1 MSRRLRTP
9 APLVP
14 TISRSGR
21 VRRLRDAVRASL
33 LAVVTLVAAA
43 SGAAADGAADEVLA
57 GARAVSASVK
67 DKTMRVRM
75 RIVEPD
81 GSVRERTLRGYEKK
95 TELGRRILW
104 VFDTP
109 AELAGTGFLAWQE
122 GGDEDQLW
130 IYFPGQRRV
139 RRIPPSLRREN
150 FQGSAFTFEDLT
162 AIFYLDYEGTS
173 TLEGEEDCGEARCK
187 ILSTELPEGRFA
199 YRRIKSW
206 VRNDDH
212 VPVRVEFFDE
222 GLLKVLKVLRVE
234 EIEGVATAVAMEMES
249 PKDAFRTQVEFYEID
264 YNQDLA
270 DSIFTVGHLSQS
282 GK

>member
-1 MSRRLRTP
+1 VPSSRTHRPIT
-9 APLVP
+9 A
-14 TISRSGR
+14 
-21 VRRLRDAVRASL
+21 RRARATAVVLLL
-33 LAVVTLVAAA
+33 LAVVV
-43 SGAAADGAADEVLA
+43 D
-57 GARAVSASVK
+57 GARAEGPADEILAAARRVSAPVK

-81 GSVRERTLRGYEKK
+81 GTERERTLRGYEKK

-122 GGDEDQLW
+122 GGGEDQLW

-162 AIFYLDYEGTS
+162 AIFYLDYEGRH
-173 TLEGEEDCGEARCK
+173 TLEGEEPCGDARCAV
-187 ILSTELPEGRFA
+187 LTTELPEGQFA

-206 VRNDDH
+206 VRTDDH

-222 GLLKVLKVLRVE
+222 GLLKILKVLRVADV
-234 EIEGVATAVAMEMES
+234 EGVPTAVEMEMES
-249 PKDAFRTQVEFYEID
+249 PRDAFKTKVEFHDID
-264 YNQDLA
+264 YNQELS
-270 DSIFTVGHLSQS
+270 DSIFTVGHLSQT